1 MLFTHS
7 SPAGAGHRLT
17 ISPAALKRGGIGEQV
32 RDRSRPSGVGT
43 VIGWTA
49 LSVVAPGAAHLR
61 AGWRRTGLALLSVH
75 AVLLLGLLW
84 IGLTS
89 DLTDFADLAGWLA
102 ASSWLTAVTVASVA
116 LGIAWF
122 ALVVHSFVVLDPGT
136 LPGAGQAITGT
147 LAGALAVAVLLPFG
161 LVGQYAAVSQSA
173 LDKVFNAPVTSPSD
187 GGQDGQGSRGPWAGR
202 DRVNILLLGGD
213 ADTHRVGVR
222 TDSINVASI
231 DVETGNTVL
240 LSLPRNLENVRF
252 VPGSPMARRF
262 PDGFRLP
269 ANPDGSRE
277 DLLFA
282 VWEYADAHPEIFG
295 GRKGQGT
302 RTLVE
307 TIGHTLGLKIDWY
320 ALVNMWGF
328 ARLIDAIGGVRLT
341 VPQDVVFGK
350 YNEGLVKAGTR
361 KLRGADA
368 MWFARSRTNSD
379 DFTRMGRQRCVL
391 GALLTQADP
400 ATVLSR
406 FNRIALATK
415 ELLRTDIPR
424 PMLEHLVPLALKVK
438 SARVTSVQF
447 VPPLIN
453 TGYPD
458 WVKIRTVTARAIR
471 ASAAPAAPRRHLTA
485 PARPTAPAA
494 TPGPG
499 PDGTPAATPS
509 PGSGATPSPGSDATP
524 TSAPGTR
531 ATPAPRTSAAGTAD
545 ATEPKGITDGCA

>member
-1 MLFTHS
+1 M
-7 SPAGAGHRLT
+7 
-17 ISPAALKRGGIGEQV
+17 

-89 DLTDFADLAGWLA
+89 DFADLAGWLA

-116 LGIAWF
+116 LGVAWF
-122 ALVVHSFVVLDPGT
+122 ALVVHSFVVLNPGT
-136 LPGAGQAITGT
+136 LPGAGQVITGT

-173 LDKVFNAPVTSPSD
+173 LDKVFNAPVTPLSPT
-187 GGQDGQGSRGPWAGR
+187 GSTGAGDPWSGR

-252 VPGSPMARRF
+252 APGSPMARRF

-438 SARVTSVQF
+438 SAKVTSVQF

-458 WVKIRTVTARAIR
+458 WVKIRTVTAKAIR
-471 ASAAPAAPRRHLTA
+471 ASAAPRRHLAATT
-485 PARPTAPAA
+485 RPTAPTA
-494 TPGPG
+494 TPGP
-499 PDGTPAATPS
+499 TAATPS
-509 PGSGATPSPGSDATP
+509 PAPTPE
-524 TSAPGTR
+524 TR
-531 ATPAPRTSAAGTAD
+531 TTPAPRTSTAGTAE

>member
-1 MLFTHS
+1 M
-7 SPAGAGHRLT
+7 
-17 ISPAALKRGGIGEQV
+17 
-32 RDRSRPSGVGT
+32 RDRSKPPGVGA

-49 LSVVAPGAAHLR
+49 LAAVAPGAAHLR
-61 AGWRRTGLALLSVH
+61 AGWRRTGLAILC
-75 AVLLLGLLW
+75 AYAALLLALLW
-84 IGLTS
+84 VALTS
-89 DLTDFADLAGWLA
+89 DLADLAGQLV
-102 ASSWLTAVTVASVA
+102 ASSWLTVVTVASLA
-116 LGIAWF
+116 LGVAWF
-122 ALVVHSFVVLDPGT
+122 TLIVHSFVVMNPGT
-136 LPGAGQAITGT
+136 LPSTGQAIAGGVAGT
-147 LAGALAVAVLLPFG
+147 LAVAVLLPFG

-173 LDKVFNAPVTSPSD
+173 LDDVFNAPSTPRPASD
-187 GGQDGQGSRGPWAGR
+187 GDGREEDPWAGR

-231 DVETGNTVL
+231 DVKSGNTVL

-252 VPGSPMARRF
+252 VPGSPMAKRF

-282 VWEYADAHPEIFG
+282 VWEYADSHPEIFG
-295 GRKGQGT
+295 GRKNQGT
-302 RTLVE
+302 KTLVD
-307 TIGHTLGLKIDWY
+307 TVGYTLGLKIDWY

-328 ARLIDAIGGVRLT
+328 ARLIDAIGGVTLT

-350 YNEGLVKAGTR
+350 YDEGLVKAGTR

-379 DFTRMGRQRCVL
+379 DYTRMGRQRCVL
-391 GALLTQADP
+391 GALLSQSDP

-406 FNRIALATK
+406 FNQVALATK

-438 SARVTSVQF
+438 NAKVTSVQF

-458 WVKIRTVTARAIR
+458 WTKIRTVTAKALR
-471 ASAAPAAPRRHLTA
+471 ASVVTRRPLTATAAP
-485 PARPTAPAA
+485 
-494 TPGPG
+494 
-499 PDGTPAATPS
+499 
-509 PGSGATPSPGSDATP
+509 GATPKATTERGPTRTPQAAAEQGPIRTPLPG
-524 TSAPGTR
+524 TSA
-531 ATPAPRTSAAGTAD
+531 TAKPD
-545 ATEPKGITDGCA
+545 PTTPKGITEGCG